1 MKTSLPIL
9 PTSVVGSH
17 AKMGWWYLVRQEA
30 EAGRLGSRDV
40 AEALDTAA
48 DIAILDQERAGVD
61 VITDGEMRRFGSF
74 YRTYLRRIQGI
85 HMLPLEKAM
94 GDAGYHTREVYE
106 VTGKISAPEGLG
118 IVEEFKYLKEHTTKP
133 TKVTCTGPTTF
144 AAGTSI
150 KAGYR
155 DQKELAWDFVGI
167 VNKELKGLA
176 AAGAD
181 FVQVDEPAFSEI
193 HKDGKELAEIFNAT
207 VDGVKA
213 KLGMHICFGNH
224 RGRPLVKRTY
234 RKLFPGVLDS
244 KADQYVLEFA
254 NREMAE
260 IDLWKEVGSRKEL
273 GAGLVDQK
281 SFYVETPEDVAERIR
296 TALRYVPV
304 ETLWINPD
312 CGFNPTPRWIALPK
326 LKAMVEGTKIV
337 RRELGIKKALRS

>member
-1 MKTSLPIL
+1 MKASLPIL

-30 EAGRLGSRDV
+30 EAGRMGSRDV
-40 AEALDTAA
+40 AEALDTAV
-48 DIAILDQERAGVD
+48 DVAILDQKRAGVD

-85 HMLPLEKAM
+85 RMQPAEKTLA
-94 GDAGYHTREVYE
+94 GPGYHTREVYE
-106 VTGKISAPEGLG
+106 VTGKISAPGGLG
-118 IVEEFKYLKEHTTKP
+118 IVEEFAYLKEHTAKA

-150 KAGYR
+150 TSGYR

-167 VNKELKGLA
+167 VNKELKALA
-176 AAGAD
+176 AAGAE
-181 FVQVDEPAFSEI
+181 FIQVDEPAFSEI
-193 HKDGKELAEIFNAT
+193 HADGKELAAIFNAA
-207 VDGVKA
+207 VEGVKA
-213 KLGMHICFGNH
+213 KIAMHICFGNH
-224 RGRPLVKRTY
+224 HGRPLVKRTF
-234 RKLFPGVLDS
+234 RKLFPGVLD
-244 KADQYVLEFA
+244 ANCDQFVLEFA

-260 IDLWKEVGSRKEL
+260 IDFWKEVGQRKEL
-273 GAGLVDQK
+273 GAGLIDQK

-296 TALRYVPV
+296 LALKYAPA
-304 ETLWINPD
+304 EKLWINPD

-337 RRELGIKKALRS
+337 RRELGHGA